1 MYSSLFILAQVVG
14 LLSLIAYCASMQ
26 INNRIKLLIL
36 LTAVN
41 LLNSIVYFLLNSVA
55 GGIIALIS
63 VVRLII
69 FCYYAKHNKECPIY
83 LLWFFICLDLVAGF
97 VTFDYWYDILCVMEA
112 IVVTYGTF
120 IKNMTITRICHLFSC
135 IFMFTFN
142 IFVYAYS
149 NMLSEFIGLIFTF
162 VGIMRLDILPKIS
175 PDVFEKNI
183 IFATFVK
190 KTNSVKKTNKRPPY
204 SVNHYH
210 TEVSNN
216 IDSNSNKNKYHC
228 IKDNNYSHQNNNH
241 SNKVKNNNNCNKV
254 NDANFKIRNKDNKTK
269 NYKTI
274 FKKAKTLL
282 IKRNK
287 DKKKNKY
294 KIIVNKTNF
303 DLSVPQIKNIK
314 HN

>member
-36 LTAVN
+36 LTVVN
-41 LLNSIVYFLLNSVA
+41 LLNSIVYFLLNSIA
-55 GGIIALIS
+55 GGIIALVS
-63 VVRLII
+63 VIRLII
-69 FCYYAKHNKECPIY
+69 FYFYAKRNKQCPIY
-83 LLWFFICLDLVAGF
+83 LLWLFISLDIVAGL
-97 VTFDYWYDILCVMEA
+97 VTFDYWYDILCIMEA

-135 IFMFTFN
+135 ILMFTFN
-142 IFVYAYS
+142 IFVFAYS

-175 PDVFEKNI
+175 PEVFEKNI
-183 IFATFVK
+183 IFATFIKKTNLVK
-190 KTNSVKKTNKRPPY
+190 KTKKQTPLTV
-204 SVNHYH
+204 SHYH

-216 IDSNSNKNKYHC
+216 DNIKCDKYNSCSYKNKDSESNKNKS
-228 IKDNNYSHQNNNH
+228 KNSNYS
-241 SNKVKNNNNCNKV
+241 KKE
-254 NDANFKIRNKDNKTK
+254 NKTK
-269 NYKTI
+269 NIKTI
-274 FKKAKTLL
+274 KEKLKLIFKQINNNKQ
-282 IKRNK
+282 K
-287 DKKKNKY
+287 DKNTTT
-294 KIIVNKTNF
+294 IQKTKF

>member
-1 MYSSLFILAQVVG
+1 MYSNLFILAQVVG

-36 LTAVN
+36 LTVVN
-41 LLNSIVYFLLNSVA
+41 LLNSIVYFLLSSVA

-83 LLWFFICLDLVAGF
+83 LLWFFICLDLIAGF

-190 KTNSVKKTNKRPPY
+190 KTNAVKKTNKQPPY

-210 TEVSNN
+210 TEVSINN
-216 IDSNSNKNKYHC
+216 ENNSDKNYDNNKDKENNKNYYS
-228 IKDNNYSHQNNNH
+228 IKKENST
-241 SNKVKNNNNCNKV
+241 KNNQ
-254 NDANFKIRNKDNKTK
+254 
-269 NYKTI
+269 TI
-274 FKKAKTLL
+274 FEKAKTLL
-282 IKRNK
+282 IKQNK
-287 DKKKNKY
+287 DKKKNEY